1 MKVLS
6 RHRNGGLTRTG
17 RARAPGYT
25 PESHSFEMLCEPHH
39 TACDAASSVAPA
51 LGRAKNA
58 APRRVGFWTRARLC
72 LSSPALAQTRHGA
85 WLRACQ
91 RCLGGRSSIDAS
103 SATSSGSF
111 YALSPAAAASATT
124 GQPAPATSRA
134 DGTPTCPS
142 RRISRRASHTCA
154 RCSAERG
161 ERWCAIIS
169 SRRHVRMRQ
178 VYEQVSRARE

>member
-6 RHRNGGLTRTG
+6 GHRSGGLTRTG

-25 PESHSFEMLCEPHH
+25 PETHSFEMLCEPHH

-103 SATSSGSF
+103 SATRRDRF
-111 YALSPAAAASATT
+111 MRCRRQLRHLRRQASPHQQRLEQTVHPRAQAVVYRE
-124 GQPAPATSRA
+124 GRHIPAPGAAQNVGRDGAPSLARA
-134 DGTPTCPS
+134 DMY
-142 RRISRRASHTCA
+142 
-154 RCSAERG
+154 
-161 ERWCAIIS
+161 
-169 SRRHVRMRQ
+169 V
-178 VYEQVSRARE
+178 